1 MPRKKQ
7 QSPSVSAKGENV
19 IGIINAG
26 GKARVQVTQK
36 SDRRR
41 SSYDTDLEKLFALI
55 ENKLASRPE
64 DPNVGKEEISSQIEQ
79 IKAES
84 AQGEKANQTKLERWI
99 KNLAGIAP
107 DIVDVMT
114 ASLGGPVSGFTAVL
128 QKIAA
133 KVKAESA
140 GKA

>member
-7 QSPSVSAKGENV
+7 QLLSISAKGENV
-19 IGIINAG
+19 VGIINAG

-36 SDRRR
+36 SDRRK
-41 SSYDTDLEKLFALI
+41 SSRDTNLEKLFILLEERLEA
-55 ENKLASRPE
+55 RPQ
-64 DPNVGKEEISSQIEQ
+64 DPNVAKEEIGNQIEQ

-84 AQGEKANQTKLERWI
+84 ARGGKADQTKLERWI
-99 KNLAGIAP
+99 KNLAGMAP

-114 ASLGGPVSGFTAVL
+114 TSLGGPVSGFTAVL

-133 KVKAESA
+133 KVKAESV
-140 GKA
+140 GKV

>member
-7 QSPSVSAKGENV
+7 QPPSVSAKGENV

-36 SDRRR
+36 SDRRK
-41 SSYDTDLEKLFALI
+41 SSRDADLERLFALL
-55 ENKLASRPE
+55 EKRLESRPE
-64 DPNVGKEEISSQIEQ
+64 DPNVGREEISSQIEQ
-79 IKAES
+79 IKTES
-84 AQGEKANQTKLERWI
+84 ARGEKANQTKLERWI
-99 KNLAGIAP
+99 KNLAGMAP